1 MVFFSD
7 RNGFSTNDMY
17 AAICKDVN
25 MHLIST
31 TCEIKRL
38 DDTTLQLIL
47 PGLSKTMY
55 DLENL
60 IYSVPLEDNEL
71 QHYLNNMLLELKLR
85 HQFIVG
91 RIEYIISARSM
102 FSDSFEHTPLGPS
115 VNGIV
120 LGM

>member
-17 AAICKDVN
+17 DAICKDVN
-25 MHLIST
+25 MHLCSNTI
-31 TCEIKRL
+31 ELKRL
-38 DDTTLQLIL
+38 DDTTLQLLL
-47 PGLSKTMY
+47 PGISKTMY

-60 IYSVPLEDNEL
+60 IYSVPFEEYEM
-71 QHYLNNMLLELKLR
+71 QHYLNNMLLDLKLR

-91 RIEYIISARSM
+91 RIEYIMTARTV
-102 FSDSFEHTPLGPS
+102 FNDAFEYTPLGPS

>member
-1 MVFFSD
+1 
-7 RNGFSTNDMY
+7 MY

-31 TCEIKRL
+31 TYELKRL
-38 DDTTLQLIL
+38 DDTTLHLIL

-60 IYSVPLEDNEL
+60 IYSVPLEENEL
-71 QHYLNNMLLELKLR
+71 HHYLNNMLLELKLR

-91 RIEYIISARSM
+91 RIEYIINARSM